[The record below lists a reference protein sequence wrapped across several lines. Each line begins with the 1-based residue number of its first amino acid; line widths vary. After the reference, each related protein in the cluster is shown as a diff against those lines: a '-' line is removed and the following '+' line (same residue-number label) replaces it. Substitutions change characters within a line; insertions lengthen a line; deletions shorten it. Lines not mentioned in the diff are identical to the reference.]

1 MSEEIQ
7 DLPSEEQV
15 VDTSVE
21 DNPYEDVARN
31 QGWKS
36 KEEYEGDPNKW
47 RPAKEFVERGEL
59 FSKIDSIGR
68 ELKETRKAMKMLQ
81 EHHSQVKQVE
91 YKKALAELKALQ
103 KKHLEDGNSDGYL
116 ETSEI
121 LTDLQAEQKAREI
134 VTQTATPTVDPRFTA
149 WVNENKWYNTDQDMR
164 DHADIIGQRYAAQH
178 PNEDPE
184 DVLKVVEKM
193 VRQRFPQ
200 KFSNPN
206 RMKPGAVSSSN
217 TSSIKTVAN
226 FEMSEDE
233 KRVMN
238 TFVRTG
244 VMSKEDYIAQLKLI
258 RGVV

>member
-1 MSEEIQ
+1 
-7 DLPSEEQV
+7 
-15 VDTSVE
+15 
-21 DNPYEDVARN
+21 
-31 QGWKS
+31 
-36 KEEYEGDPNKW
+36 
-47 RPAKEFVERGEL
+47 
-59 FSKIDSIGR
+59 
-68 ELKETRKAMKMLQ
+68 
-81 EHHSQVKQVE
+81 
-91 YKKALAELKALQ
+91 
-103 KKHLEDGNSDGYL
+103 
-116 ETSEI
+116 
-121 LTDLQAEQKAREI
+121 
-134 VTQTATPTVDPRFTA
+134 
-149 WVNENKWYNTDQDMR
+149 MR